1 MRDQDATLAAIC
13 AATLLAALLAGA
25 AATAALRTR
34 APREAEPPATA
45 GTEAETTAAKPADG
59 GDDAPEATDGA
70 PSPADGEPGELP
82 DGPHATEPVVPT
94 RAKAGLVVE
103 LGGAEWRFEV
113 AATYDA
119 EELASAGR
127 RVAPTLGRLPE
138 GTRALTVRGFRADG
152 ERWAYAVAA
161 GDGDAVRLVV
171 SASSVL
177 RVAPGVVEADARAWQ
192 AIVDASAPK
201 GARG

>member
-1 MRDQDATLAAIC
+1 MRDQEATLAAIC

-25 AATAALRTR
+25 ATTAALRTR
-34 APREAEPPATA
+34 TPKEARPTA
-45 GTEAETTAAKPADG
+45 AAETVDAGPEAD
-59 GDDAPEATDGA
+59 GDDAPEAVGDA
-70 PSPADGEPGELP
+70 PSPADGEEGELP
-82 DGPHATEPVVPT
+82 DGPHATDPVAPMK
-94 RAKAGLVVE
+94 AKAGDAIE

-127 RVAPTLGRLPE
+127 RVAPTLEGLPE

-192 AIVDASAPK
+192 AIVDASVPK

>member
-1 MRDQDATLAAIC
+1 MRDQDVTLAAIC

-34 APREAEPPATA
+34 APRATEPPAA
-45 GTEAETTAAKPADG
+45 AETDAEAVAADPTAKEDDTTETTGGPA
-59 GDDAPEATDGA
+59 
-70 PSPADGEPGELP
+70 SPADGEAGELP
-82 DGPHATEPVVPT
+82 DGPHATDPVAPLK
-94 RAKAGLVVE
+94 AKAGDAIE

-127 RVAPTLGRLPE
+127 RVAPALGRLPE
-138 GTRALTVRGFRADG
+138 DTRALRVRGFRADG
-152 ERWAYAVAA
+152 ERWAYAVSA

>member
-1 MRDQDATLAAIC
+1 MRDQDVTLAAIC

-34 APREAEPPATA
+34 APKATEPPATDA
-45 GTEAETTAAKPADG
+45 EAVAADPTAKEDDTTETTGGPA
-59 GDDAPEATDGA
+59 
-70 PSPADGEPGELP
+70 SPADGEAGELP
-82 DGPHATEPVVPT
+82 DGPHATDPVAPLK
-94 RAKAGLVVE
+94 AKAGDAIE

-127 RVAPTLGRLPE
+127 RVAPTLEGLPE